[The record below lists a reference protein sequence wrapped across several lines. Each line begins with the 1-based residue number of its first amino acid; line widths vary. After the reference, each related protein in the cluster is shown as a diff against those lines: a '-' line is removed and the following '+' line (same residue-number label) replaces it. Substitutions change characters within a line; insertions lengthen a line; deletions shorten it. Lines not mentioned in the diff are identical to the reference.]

1 MEKVLASQDLLT
13 QAQTLFPGGVNSP
26 VRAFKGVG
34 GNPFFVKKGKGAYL
48 YDIQGNA
55 YLDFVLSWGPLVLGH
70 AHPSVINAVQ
80 QAASQGLGFG
90 APCENEIQLGKL
102 IQNFFPSMEMMRLVS
117 SGTEACMS
125 AIRLARGFTG
135 RDNILKF
142 IGCYHGHADSL
153 LVAAG
158 SGGLTFGVPNSKGVP
173 EDFAKHTLL
182 AEFNSIEQVKTI
194 FKEHGKNIAA
204 IFIEPIAGNM
214 NLVLPKPDFLSE
226 LRKICDEY
234 ETLLIFDEVM
244 TGFRAGLHGV
254 QGLYDVKPDLT
265 TLAKV
270 IGGGLPVAA
279 FGGRRDIMQHLAPLG
294 GVYQA
299 GTLSGNPVAL
309 SAGIA
314 TLTEMTKPG
323 IFSTLENHT
332 RTFIQELITRAK
344 LFKLDF
350 QAQSI
355 GSMFGFYFSN
365 TIPHCEAEVAK
376 SNKAQFQCFFHSM
389 LEQGIY
395 LAPSL
400 FEAGFTSTAHTMTD
414 YEKALKAA
422 EISFKK
428 LK

>member
-1 MEKVLASQDLLT
+1 MGKVLASQDLFA

-34 GNPFFVKKGKGAYL
+34 GNPFFVEKGKGAYL
-48 YDIQGNA
+48 YDTQGKS

-70 AHPSVINAVQ
+70 AHPAVISAVQ
-80 QAASQGLGFG
+80 QAANSGLGFG
-90 APCENEIQLGKL
+90 APCENEIRLAKL
-102 IQNFFPSMEMMRLVS
+102 IQFFFPSMEMMRLVS

-135 RDNILKF
+135 RDKILKF

-204 IFIEPIAGNM
+204 ILIEPIAGNM
-214 NLVLPKPDFLSE
+214 NLVLPKPDFLFE

-234 ETLLIFDEVM
+234 ESLLVFDEVM
-244 TGFRAGLHGV
+244 TGLRAGLHGA
-254 QGLYDVKPDLT
+254 QGLYDIKPDLT

-270 IGGGLPVAA
+270 IGGGLPAAA
-279 FGGRRDIMQHLAPLG
+279 FGGRSDVMQHLAPLG

-314 TLTEMTKPG
+314 TLTEMAKPG
-323 IFSTLENHT
+323 VFDALSESTHA
-332 RTFIQELITRAK
+332 FIQEFIARAK
-344 LFKLDF
+344 LFSLDF

-355 GSMFGFYFSN
+355 GSMFGLYFSKD
-365 TIPHCEAEVAK
+365 IPTCEADVAK
-376 SNKAQFQCFFHSM
+376 SNKNHFQLFFHAM
-389 LEQGIY
+389 LEQGVY

-400 FEAGFTSTAHTMTD
+400 FEAGFTSTAHTQAD